1 MKRRKFLTIAGL
13 GAIIGAVAS
22 DKFMTTTFESSAA
35 KLIKDELAFLQLDD
49 EGVRAFTRDYSQI
62 KRKEFKVIVKGYTFL
77 GIDSSQSGK
86 IHHIVSTYL
95 LSSDFFTN
103 KMDEKRVIK
112 YVALYD
118 PYRRPCVHPFS
129 YRQTESENPES
140 IIA

>member
-13 GAIIGAVAS
+13 GALIGAVGS
-22 DKFMTTTFESSAA
+22 DKFMATTFETSTAR
-35 KLIKDELAFLQLDD
+35 LIKEELAFLQLDD
-49 EGVRAFTRDYSQI
+49 DGVRAFTRDYAKL
-62 KRKEFKVIVKGYTFL
+62 KRNEFKVIVKGYSFL
-77 GIDSSQSGK
+77 GISSSQSGK

-95 LSSDFFTN
+95 LSSDFFIN

-129 YRQTESENPES
+129 HLQMGNVNPES
-140 IIA
+140 SVA